1 MKGWKDISQELMEA
15 YYTDIDEVRLGTDR
29 PAIANVLNELIN
41 QFKEVYEIDDLLDDD
56 GDYPV
61 DFVIDVRDI
70 RELIWELEK

>member
-1 MKGWKDISQELMEA
+1 MKGWEDISQELMEA

-41 QFKEVYEIDDLLDDD
+41 QFKEVYEIDDDDD
-56 GDYPV
+56 DEDYPV

-70 RELIWELEK
+70 RQLIRELEK

>member
-1 MKGWKDISQELMEA
+1 MRGWEDISQELMEA

-41 QFKEVYEIDDLLDDD
+41 QFKEVYEIDDDDD
-56 GDYPV
+56 EDYPV

-70 RELIWELEK
+70 RQLIRELEK

>member
-1 MKGWKDISQELMEA
+1 MKGWKDISQELMGA

-70 RELIWELEK
+70 RKLIWELEK

>member
-1 MKGWKDISQELMEA
+1 MKGWEDISQELMVA

-56 GDYPV
+56 EDYPV

-70 RELIWELEK
+70 RKIIWELEK

>member
-1 MKGWKDISQELMEA
+1 MKGWEDISQELMGA

-41 QFKEVYEIDDLLDDD
+41 QFKEVYEIDDDDD
-56 GDYPV
+56 EDYPV

-70 RELIWELEK
+70 RQLIRELEK

>member
-1 MKGWKDISQELMEA
+1 MKGWEDISQELMEA

-41 QFKEVYEIDDLLDDD
+41 QFKEVYEIDDDDD
-56 GDYPV
+56 EDYPV

-70 RELIWELEK
+70 RQLIRELEK